1 MYKYFIPGWVEN
13 VSTIDIILQWENDN
27 VEIVFVYSGISG
39 LATETEMNIK
49 ELQELI
55 AEDSRKTEEFE
66 VL

>member
-1 MYKYFIPGWVEN
+1 MCLPLTL
-13 VSTIDIILQWENDN
+13 SLQWENDN